1 MSAPVLPPVRRSGL
15 PWVVVTAVAIVAD
28 QLTKLAVM
36 RRFDLY
42 ETITVLPVLQ
52 LTRTHNEGAA
62 WSFLADAGGWQ
73 RWMFSGLALVVS
85 AVILVWLRR
94 IDTVRQKVL
103 PLGLTL
109 IMGGA
114 LGNVIDRL
122 RFGYVVDFV
131 AAHWKGHYFP
141 AFNVA
146 DACITV
152 GAMLLIY
159 DAFFEGRATREAGRS
174 R

>member
-1 MSAPVLPPVRRSGL
+1 MSSATSDQLPARSAL
-15 PWVVVTAVAIVAD
+15 PWLGVSVAAIALD
-28 QLTKLAVM
+28 QATKVWITRTLE
-36 RRFDLY
+36 LY
-42 ETITVLPVLQ
+42 ESITVLPVLQ
-52 LTRTHNEGAA
+52 ITRAHNAGAA
-62 WSFLADAGGWQ
+62 WSFLANAGGWQ
-73 RWMFSGLALVVS
+73 RWAFSALAIGVS
-85 AVILVWLRR
+85 IVLTVWLRR
-94 IDTVRQKVL
+94 IDASRQRVL

-122 RFGYVVDFV
+122 RLGYVVDFV

-152 GAMLLIY
+152 GALLLIY
-159 DAFFEGRATREAGRS
+159 DAFFEARNERS
-174 R
+174 RKAG

>member
-1 MSAPVLPPVRRSGL
+1 MSAASLPPASRSGL
-15 PWVVVTAVAIVAD
+15 PWIVVTVVAIVLD
-28 QLTKLAVM
+28 QLSKWWILGNV
-36 RRFDLY
+36 RLF

-52 LTRTHNEGAA
+52 ITHTQNPGAA

-73 RWMFSGLALVVS
+73 RWLFSGLALVVS
-85 AVILVWLRR
+85 AVIIVWLRR
-94 IDTVRQKVL
+94 IDASRQKVL

-122 RFGYVVDFV
+122 RFGHVVDFI
-131 AAHWKGHYFP
+131 AAHWQGHYFP

-152 GAMLLIY
+152 GAVLLIY
-159 DAFFEGRATREAGRS
+159 DAFFEGRRERRS
-174 R
+174 